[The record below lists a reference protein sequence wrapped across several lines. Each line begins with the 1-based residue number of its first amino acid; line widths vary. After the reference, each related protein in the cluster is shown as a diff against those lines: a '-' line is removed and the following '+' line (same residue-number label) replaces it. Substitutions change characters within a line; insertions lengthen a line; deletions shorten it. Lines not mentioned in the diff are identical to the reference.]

1 MKIRPVLLVED
12 DDNDVLFLRTAW
24 KKASVPNSL
33 AVVTDGEKA
42 LDYLAGAGQY
52 LDREAHPYPCLLL
65 LDLNLPRKTGF
76 EVLRWIL
83 DHSEHKTLPVV
94 VLTSSSAESDAVR
107 AYQLGANSYVIKPS
121 NPDRLLDFINLI
133 KSYWLG
139 WNFAP
144 PAHSPGG
151 TLTET

>member
-65 LDLNLPRKTGF
+65 LDLNRGIELRQARASSVA
-76 EVLRWIL
+76 VL
-83 DHSEHKTLPVV
+83 VV
-94 VLTSSSAESDAVR
+94 SLALTAVF
-107 AYQLGANSYVIKPS
+107 GA
-121 NPDRLLDFINLI
+121 RL
-133 KSYWLG
+133 W
-139 WNFAP
+139 
-144 PAHSPGG
+144 
-151 TLTET
+151 